1 MNGEDLLQGFGEI
14 APEFLDDMQLLRLE
28 KAAGQPLR
36 KGWSKMRKTVLG
48 IAAGS
53 AAAAAFTAFIL
64 GGRYTGKDPA
74 TLPPER

>member
-1 MNGEDLLQGFGEI
+1 MNGEDLFQGFGEI
-14 APEFLDDMQLLRLE
+14 DPGFLDDMQRLRLE
-28 KAAGQPLR
+28 RAAGQPLR

-48 IAAGS
+48 IAAGT

-64 GGRYTGKDPA
+64 GSRFAGKDPA